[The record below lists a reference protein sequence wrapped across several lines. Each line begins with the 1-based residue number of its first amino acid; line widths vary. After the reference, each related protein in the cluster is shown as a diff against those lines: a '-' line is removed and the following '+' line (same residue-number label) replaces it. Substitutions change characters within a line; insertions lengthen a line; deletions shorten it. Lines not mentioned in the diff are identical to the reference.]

1 MRKGK
6 TAKSGF
12 VRERGFESLSLRSES
27 RYISGFRGLGAVSG
41 QQSGQN
47 TELIF
52 KEMASNINPIPYKL
66 ATVYIGPNEHFV
78 RYSYYS
84 LSQKKYCVRKV
95 RLGYRKVSN
104 KELKAMLQKLC
115 NEMNE
120 LIIQRNNQWIYHEQ
134 IKTPDKV
141 FSESNTLIQS
151 LEFVAKQ
158 KLISENRKREIADT
172 INALSSWFLDAP
184 EYELYSAEEYETD
197 DLQLFAHFLR
207 SQLHRLGKTINKYLA
222 QIEFCTEYLHKKGK
236 LDKVLVTNDVRI
248 KHAQNE
254 SQKYTPL
261 TNSEK
266 KAAFDYFNEKN
277 TGYHL
282 FLYFIYY
289 TCIRPKE
296 IHRLQL
302 KHIDLSAGTIYV
314 PWYNSKNGV
323 SNYVQILL
331 PLLQKLK
338 ALDWDGYSGE
348 IYLFGQN
355 FQPSPTLYE
364 GDYSSKYWYK
374 NRDKI
379 GLPKGKTPYGLKHTF
394 NVDYIENNKDN
405 INWEWLRRHNRHAT
419 VQQTQQYISGLTA
432 YFLDETKS
440 KILDYN
446 K

>member
-1 MRKGK
+1 MSKGK
-6 TAKSGF
+6 IKKVDF
-12 VRERGFESLSLRSES
+12 VRVRGFESLSLRSES
-27 RYISGFRGLGAVSG
+27 CFNSGFHSFRASDG
-41 QQSGQN
+41 QNIGQN
-47 TELIF
+47 TDLIF
-52 KEMASNINPIPYKL
+52 KEMATAINPIPYKL
-66 ATVYIGPNEHFV
+66 AKVYMGPNEHFV
-78 RYSYYS
+78 RYSFYS
-84 LSQKKYCVRKV
+84 LTQKKYCVRKV
-95 RLGYRKVSN
+95 RLGYRKVPDS
-104 KELKAMLQKLC
+104 ELKLMLQKLC
-115 NEMNE
+115 NDINE
-120 LIIQRNNQWIYHEQ
+120 IIIQRNNQWIYHEQ
-134 IKTPDKV
+134 IKNPDKV
-141 FSESNTLIQS
+141 FSASNTLIQS
-151 LEFVAKQ
+151 LEYVARQ
-158 KLISENRKREIADT
+158 SMISENRKREIADT
-172 INALSSWFLDAP
+172 ILALSSWFLDAP
-184 EYELYSAEEYETD
+184 EYENYSAEDYETD
-197 DLQLFAHFLR
+197 DLQLFAHYLTN
-207 SQLHRLGKTINKYLA
+207 QLHRLGKTINKYLA

-236 LDKVLVTNDVRI
+236 LDKVLMTKDVRI
-248 KHAQNE
+248 KHSQNE

-261 TNSEK
+261 TNAEK

-323 SNYVQILL
+323 SNYVQILG

-338 ALDWDGYSGE
+338 ALNWDGYSSE

-355 FQPSPTLYE
+355 FQPSPTLYQ

-374 NRDKI
+374 HRERI
-379 GLPKGKTPYGLKHTF
+379 GLPKEKTPYGLKHTF

-440 KILDYN
+440 IILDYN
-446 K
+446 R